1 LLPERGGDRSPA
13 THAHGAWYNRTPM
26 TRLSRR
32 EFAAL
37 TAAAAAA
44 PFAFGPDAS
53 AAAALT
59 AKDLL
64 DRITAQI
71 AVAWKAETVD
81 GLKAGD
87 PSTAVT
93 GIVTTAM
100 ASLGVLKRAVE
111 AGANVVVTSQP
122 TFYAKAD
129 TRTPPVPRG
138 PGGGPPGAAPAAPPP
153 PPAAAPP
160 DAVYTAKNAFIDQ
173 HKLVVIRLNEH
184 WKLRDPDPQAV
195 GLAQAMG
202 WTKHQVAG
210 NAKRYDVPALT
221 VDALVAALRKNLG
234 VAGGIRVVGDPKTSL
249 RRIGLLPGSTPIQA
263 SLELMPEVD
272 AIVAGEVREWESV
285 EYARDQVAA
294 GNRKALILVG
304 RISSEDPGMR
314 VCADWLKTVAPGVP
328 VRHIGVGDPYWR
340 PA

>member
-1 LLPERGGDRSPA
+1 
-13 THAHGAWYNRTPM
+13 M
-26 TRLSRR
+26 TQLSRR

-37 TAAAAAA
+37 AAAAAAAA
-44 PFAFGPDAS
+44 PFAFGQEPS

-71 AVAWKAETVD
+71 GVDWKAETVD
-81 GLKAGD
+81 GLKVGD
-87 PSTAVT
+87 PSTVVA

-100 ASLGVLKRAVE
+100 ASLGVLQQAVK
-111 AGANVVVTSQP
+111 AGANVVITSQP

-129 TRTPPVPRG
+129 TRTPPVPRA
-138 PGGGPPGAAPAAPPP
+138 PGGGPPGAAAAPAPPP
-153 PPAAAPP
+153 PAGPA
-160 DAVYTAKNAFIDQ
+160 DAVYTAKNAYIDQ
-173 HKLVVIRLNEH
+173 HKLVIIRLHDH
-184 WKLRDPDPQAV
+184 WKLRQPDPQV
-195 GLAQAMG
+195 IGLAQAMG
-202 WTKHQVAG
+202 WTTHQVAG
-210 NAKRYDVPALT
+210 DAKRYEVPAVT
-221 VDALVAALRKNLG
+221 VAALAAALHKNLG
-234 VAGGIRVVGDPKTSL
+234 VGGGLRIVGDPKTSL

-263 SLELMPEVD
+263 SLALLPQVD

-294 GNRKALILVG
+294 GGKKALILIG

-314 VCADWLKTVAPGVP
+314 ACADWLKTVAPGVP